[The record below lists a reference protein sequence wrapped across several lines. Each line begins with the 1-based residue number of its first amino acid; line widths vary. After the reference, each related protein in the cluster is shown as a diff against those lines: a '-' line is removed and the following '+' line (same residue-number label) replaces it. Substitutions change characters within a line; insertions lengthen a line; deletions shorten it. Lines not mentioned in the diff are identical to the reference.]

1 VTNREGR
8 MTPRSTDRRDLI
20 DAMIDDWRKEMPD
33 LDRPESWLARRAA
46 RLVVLLQDALAAQLW
61 SWDLTRTDYAVLNTL
76 RSVGAP
82 YELRP
87 SDLKL
92 RLLLSSGGVSNVL
105 NRLEKMGLVE
115 REQDTTD
122 ARSSWVRLTSA
133 GVETAGSTMRMWSQA
148 QADFFRAVPPDV
160 VESASAA
167 LREVLIAIGEVAPPT
182 AETRSRQARSA
193 QKPPSAPE
201 KNARPNRR
209 RRPARSTKD

>member
-1 VTNREGR
+1 
-8 MTPRSTDRRDLI
+8 M
-20 DAMIDDWRKEMPD
+20 
-33 LDRPESWLARRAA
+33 
-46 RLVVLLQDALAAQLW
+46 
-61 SWDLTRTDYAVLNTL
+61 
-76 RSVGAP
+76 
-82 YELRP
+82 
-87 SDLKL
+87 
-92 RLLLSSGGVSNVL
+92 SNVL

-133 GVETAGSTMRMWSQA
+133 GVETAGSTMRMWSHA

-160 VESASAA
+160 VETASA
-167 LREVLIAIGEVAPPT
+167 AIGEVAPPT

-201 KNARPNRR
+201 KDARPNRR

>member
-1 VTNREGR
+1 
-8 MTPRSTDRRDLI
+8 
-20 DAMIDDWRKEMPD
+20 MPWVHTFTCGATATEFD
-33 LDRPESWLARRAA
+33 MLQE
-46 RLVVLLQDALAAQLW
+46 LQDALAAQLW

-201 KNARPNRR
+201 KDARPNRR